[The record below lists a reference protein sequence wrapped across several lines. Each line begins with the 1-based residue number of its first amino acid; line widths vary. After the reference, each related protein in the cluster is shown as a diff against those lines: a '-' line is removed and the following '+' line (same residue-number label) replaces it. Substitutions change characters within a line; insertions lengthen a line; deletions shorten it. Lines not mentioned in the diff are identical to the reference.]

1 MSRFYCAHTVRGGYH
16 ATVND
21 PSLFNNFCTME
32 ALERSQV
39 RN

>member
-1 MSRFYCAHTVRGGYH
+1 MSRFYYAQTVPGGYH
-16 ATVND
+16 ATIDD
-21 PSLFNNFCTME
+21 PSLFDNFCTME

>member
-1 MSRFYCAHTVRGGYH
+1 MSRFYCAQTVPGGYH
-16 ATVND
+16 AIVDD
-21 PSLFNNFCTME
+21 PSLFDNFCTME